1 MDKNFKPE
9 VNKVLE
15 CKTNLIN
22 TFSTE
27 SKLNILK
34 LAEEGN
40 VKVLNQK
47 IEYTNLGGD
56 Y

>member
-1 MDKNFKPE
+1 MLEN
-9 VNKVLE
+9 VNPDIKKVLNS
-15 CKTNLIN
+15 KNGIIS

-27 SKLNILK
+27 SKLKILAMAGTGDAK
-34 LAEEGN
+34 AL
-40 VKVLNQK
+40 KQT

>member
-1 MDKNFKPE
+1 MLEKLNPNVK
-9 VNKVLE
+9 KVLE
-15 CKTNLIN
+15 NKTNLIN

-27 SKLNILK
+27 SKLKILAI
-34 LAEEGN
+34 AETGDA
-40 VKVLNQK
+40 KALKQT

>member
-1 MDKNFKPE
+1 MLENVDPKIKELLNSKKN
-9 VNKVLE
+9 V
-15 CKTNLIN
+15 IS

-27 SKLNILK
+27 SKLKILAI
-34 LAEEGN
+34 AETGDA
-40 VKVLNQK
+40 KALKQH